1 MRLEDTRA
9 NQAMDQTPRRAALAP
24 LPALVIADRYAAW
37 IWNQLDIPKMTWAH
51 S

>member
-1 MRLEDTRA
+1 MSITALHST
-9 NQAMDQTPRRAALAP
+9 AAVLSLA
-24 LPALVIADRYAAW
+24 AASERERYAAW